1 MADRPLSGEDSA
13 NSGASSPPSESSFV
27 LVQRAQAG
35 DLEARNEL
43 FARYLP
49 RLRRWAHG
57 RLPASARGALDT
69 HDLVQETF
77 TKVLKHLDDFH
88 PRHEGAFQG
97 YLRQSL
103 LNNVRD
109 LARRGNRRSPAEPLD
124 SEHPATD
131 PSPLEVAIGRET
143 LERYEAAL
151 QRLRES
157 DRELIHLRIELSYS
171 WAEVAEALNK
181 PSAAAAQMAAHRALL
196 QLAEEMCHGE

>member
-1 MADRPLSGEDSA
+1 MADVPVSGEDSA
-13 NSGASSPPSESSFV
+13 KSGAASPQSESSFV

-57 RLPASARGALDT
+57 RLPASARGPLDT
-69 HDLVQETF
+69 HDLVQDTF
-77 TKVLKHLDDFH
+77 TKVLKQLDHFQ

-97 YLRQSL
+97 YLRQAL

-109 LARRGNRRSPAEPLD
+109 AIRRGNRRPAEPLD